1 MRAWVVHEFG
11 PYRDVLRLEDIEP
24 PRADGEA
31 AVLDVAAAGVMYAD
45 LLNIAGTYQMKAPLP
60 FVPGSEAAGTV
71 VEAGTASKFKPGD
84 RVVTVNL
91 MGAFA
96 ERMLAVDSV
105 SFRIPD
111 NMSFEDAAAF
121 TINYQTS
128 YFALVHRAQ
137 VKPGEWVLVHG
148 GAGGVGTA
156 AIQLAAALGAKV
168 IATAGTD
175 DKLALCKKCGAEH
188 AIAYRATDFAAA
200 VKTITNGHGADV
212 IIDPV
217 GGDVFDA
224 STKCVAFE
232 GRLVVIGFAGGRIPS
247 LAANRLLLKN
257 FSAMGLFWGAYQTR
271 NPALVA
277 QTQKTLY
284 RLYDQG
290 AIKPV
295 LSRTF
300 PLDELPAALESIE
313 TRNCLGKPVLA
324 LAAR

>member
-71 VEAGTASKFKPGD
+71 VEAGAASKFKPGD

-111 NMSFEDAAAF
+111 GMSFEDAAAF

-168 IATAGTD
+168 IATAGAD
-175 DKLALCKKCGAEH
+175 DKLALCKKCGAENV
-188 AIAYRATDFAAA
+188 IPYRETDFAAA

-277 QTQKTLY
+277 QTQETLY
-284 RLYDQG
+284 RLYEQG

-295 LSRTF
+295 LSRTY